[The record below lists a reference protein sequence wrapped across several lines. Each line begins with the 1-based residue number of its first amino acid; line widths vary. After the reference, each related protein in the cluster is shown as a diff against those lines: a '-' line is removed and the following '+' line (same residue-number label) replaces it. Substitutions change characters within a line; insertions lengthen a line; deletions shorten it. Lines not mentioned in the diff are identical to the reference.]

1 MATKVPKPIHSVD
14 FTTGEIQDEINAR
27 AQLRAEIMSRTRVF
41 RHPMSRERLPL
52 VIEGESMTHQAHA
65 DSCDVNNIVSQFA
78 RTGILPPSDKTP
90 MFDDVS
96 HLNKPLSE
104 LTTAAQSTA
113 TGYDALAVESQ
124 RQRETA
130 AKAKV
135 DKQAEPSSSPLPSPQ
150 SQSVNSDKPSASPTA
165 DK

>member
-1 MATKVPKPIHSVD
+1 
-14 FTTGEIQDEINAR
+14 
-27 AQLRAEIMSRTRVF
+27 
-41 RHPMSRERLPL
+41 
-52 VIEGESMTHQAHA
+52 MTHQAHA

-113 TGYDALAVESQ
+113 MGYDALAVESQ
-124 RQRETA
+124 RQREAA

-135 DKQAEPSSSPLPSPQ
+135 DKQAESSSSPSSSSPT
-150 SQSVNSDKPSASPTA
+150 QSVDTDKTPASPTA